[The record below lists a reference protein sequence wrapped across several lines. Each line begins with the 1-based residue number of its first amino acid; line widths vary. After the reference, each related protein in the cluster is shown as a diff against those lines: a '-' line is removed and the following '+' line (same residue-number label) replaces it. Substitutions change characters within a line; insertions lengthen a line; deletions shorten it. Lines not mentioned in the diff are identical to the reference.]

1 MEANKLEA
9 KTSFFEFIKQMGPA
23 WIISAVACGPA
34 TMASVSLAG
43 ARFGYDFL
51 WVVVLSALLAFVVQF
66 MAAKAGIIGGR
77 GIVSVVESVWGKGLA
92 WVLMIDAL
100 LATWLAAAV
109 LMKALTDTTGLVT
122 GVSTIWWSVVM
133 AGLIFVLVGFGGY
146 RLVEKICKILVSFVV
161 LCFITTVII
170 VRPDFSEVVKGLVP
184 SLAGGAEGAL
194 MMAGIMGGAVHI
206 TIIAMHTY
214 NVNARGWGRA
224 QAGLA
229 LKDTF
234 FSMFAAFGLYSVS
247 IFLASATVLHPQ
259 GITVRHVF
267 DLARP
272 LAPVLG
278 VYAHAVF
285 LAGLWAAVISTITPT
300 FLAAGYFVSDM
311 MKWEISVKDNRFRLV
326 VLAGCLISLIGP
338 LFKGSFLILLVIMLA
353 LGLCGTPLIVL
364 ILLILLNKKSWA
376 GENRNGILLN
386 IFGGAALVITTFLAL
401 RFLLSKIGLW
411 A

>member
-1 MEANKLEA
+1 
-9 KTSFFEFIKQMGPA
+9 
-23 WIISAVACGPA
+23 
-34 TMASVSLAG
+34 
-43 ARFGYDFL
+43 
-51 WVVVLSALLAFVVQF
+51 
-66 MAAKAGIIGGR
+66 
-77 GIVSVVESVWGKGLA
+77 
-92 WVLMIDAL
+92 
-100 LATWLAAAV
+100 
-109 LMKALTDTTGLVT
+109 
-122 GVSTIWWSVVM
+122 
-133 AGLIFVLVGFGGY
+133 
-146 RLVEKICKILVSFVV
+146 
-161 LCFITTVII
+161 
-170 VRPDFSEVVKGLVP
+170 
-184 SLAGGAEGAL
+184 
-194 MMAGIMGGAVHI
+194 
-206 TIIAMHTY
+206 
-214 NVNARGWGRA
+214 
-224 QAGLA
+224 
-229 LKDTF
+229 
-234 FSMFAAFGLYSVS
+234 MFAAFGLYSVS

-278 VYAHAVF
+278 VHAHAVF

-364 ILLILLNKKSWA
+364 ILMILLNKKSWA